1 MTVAISVAGT
11 DAAVIRESR
20 SDPARFSVLYDRY
33 AEQLHRFA
41 YRRVGPD
48 AAEDVV
54 AETFLAA
61 FGHRERYDGSR
72 PDARAWLFG
81 ILVRELAQHRRR
93 EQARDR
99 ALAKVPTDEATA
111 DSPDDRVAAE
121 VGARALRGKLA
132 SVLAELGQ
140 GDRDVL
146 LLVAWGDLGYAEVAE
161 ALEIPIGT
169 VRSRLHRARARL
181 KEALGGSDPTRETE
195 DA

>member
-1 MTVAISVAGT
+1 MTVAMSSAGT

-20 SDPARFSVLYDRY
+20 TSPARFSVLYDRY
-33 AEQLHRFA
+33 ADQLHRFA

-61 FGHRERYDGSR
+61 FGHRERYDASR

-81 ILVRELAQHRRR
+81 ILVRELAQHHRR
-93 EQARDR
+93 EQARYR
-99 ALAKVPTDEATA
+99 ALAKVSRDEATA

-121 VGARALRGKLA
+121 VGARALRGTLA
-132 SVLAELGQ
+132 NALAGLDK

-146 LLVAWGDLGYAEVAE
+146 LLFAWGDLAYAEVAD
-161 ALEIPIGT
+161 ALGIPIGT

-181 KEALGGSDPTRETE
+181 KDALGGSDPTRETE

>member
-1 MTVAISVAGT
+1 MTVAISAAGT

-61 FGHRERYDGSR
+61 FGHRERYDVSR